1 MERQV
6 DDMGKKPEENIGKRV
21 QINDPYSIRYQEYG
35 TITEYRKGTNSYFV
49 VLEDERETLEVFNI
63 GQVKVLK

>member
-1 MERQV
+1 MF
-6 DDMGKKPEENIGKRV
+6 GKRV
-21 QINDPYSIRYQEYG
+21 QINDPFSIRYQEYG

-49 VLEDERETLEVFNI
+49 VLEDERETLEIFNI

>member
-6 DDMGKKPEENIGKRV
+6 DDMRKKPEENIGKRV

-49 VLEDERETLEVFNI
+49 VLEDERETLEIFNI